1 MRQMKGDEAAAE
13 AEAAAAESHDARRVR
28 QINSQLHYEL
38 HPWRR
43 RASDSDSDGDCHSD
57 DQLSESDVAF
67 LGTLFE

>member
-1 MRQMKGDEAAAE
+1 MRQMKGEEAA

-43 RASDSDSDGDCHSD
+43 RDSDSDGDSHSD